1 MPPKIN
7 PFHSTILSL
16 NVGDRASI
24 TCSVIKGDTPL
35 NVKWLKNGVL
45 IDPSQ
50 RIVVTQ
56 VDQYNSILVIEHLS
70 ASHSGNYSCVVSNPA
85 AEVESTQAL
94 LVNGKQF
101 CEKSMKTAVKQG
113 ELKDQGKIFKI
124 RHKKKMKI
132 KLRTF

>member
-7 PFHSTILSL
+7 PFHSTTLLL

-35 NVKWLKNGVL
+35 SVKWLKNGVL

-50 RIVVTQ
+50 RISVTQ
-56 VDQYNSILVIEHLS
+56 VDQYNSILLIEQLS

-94 LVNGKQF
+94 LVNGK
-101 CEKSMKTAVKQG
+101 KS
-113 ELKDQGKIFKI
+113 
-124 RHKKKMKI
+124 
-132 KLRTF
+132 LRKSLLR

>member
-1 MPPKIN
+1 MQYLKLLLTFSVPPKLS
-7 PFHSTILSL
+7 PFHSTTLSL

-35 NVKWLKNGVL
+35 SVKWLKNANL

-50 RIVVTQ
+50 RVSITQ

-85 AEVESTQAL
+85 AEVEGTQAL
-94 LVNGKQF
+94 LVNGNRPKRSHF
-101 CEKSMKTAVKQG
+101 
-113 ELKDQGKIFKI
+113 I
-124 RHKKKMKI
+124 
-132 KLRTF
+132 

>member
-1 MPPKIN
+1 MHYLKLLLTFSVPPKLS
-7 PFHSTILSL
+7 PFHSATLSL

-35 NVKWLKNGVL
+35 SVKWLKNANL

-50 RIVVTQ
+50 RVSVTQ

-85 AEVESTQAL
+85 AEVEGTQAL
-94 LVNGKQF
+94 LVNGNRPKRSHF
-101 CEKSMKTAVKQG
+101 
-113 ELKDQGKIFKI
+113 I
-124 RHKKKMKI
+124 
-132 KLRTF
+132 

>member
-1 MPPKIN
+1 M
-7 PFHSTILSL
+7 
-16 NVGDRASI
+16 GDRASI